1 LRLPPPSRRPSA
13 DNYSLGLNWYP
24 DNYMRLL
31 VDYVRFDA
39 KKGVT
44 QDEGEALV
52 TRVGVIW

>member
-1 LRLPPPSRRPSA
+1 
-13 DNYSLGLNWYP
+13 
-24 DNYMRLL
+24 MRLL